1 MKKRV
6 LIVDDFGSMRR
17 MVRAALKPLPYLE
30 IHEAEHGLS
39 AWNKLQS
46 APHDLLI
53 SDICMPHLDG
63 WALVQRV
70 RESEHH
76 SALPIIL
83 VSAESAP
90 DKLPD
95 SLRYLGKPFT
105 PALLR
110 HAVAEFLEESFK
122 ADPAS

>member
-17 MVRAALKPLPYLE
+17 MLRAALKPMANLE
-30 IHEAEHGLS
+30 IHEADHGLS
-39 AWNKLQS
+39 AWDKLQT

-63 WALVQRV
+63 WELVQRV

-76 SALPIIL
+76 PGLPIIL
-83 VSAESAP
+83 VSAEPAP
-90 DKLPD
+90 VLLPP
-95 SLRYLGKPFT
+95 SLRYLGKPFK

-110 HAVAEFLEESFK
+110 NAVAEFLQTEVK